1 MGILRLGT
9 FLRTKF
15 PELFRALSTADLR
28 GKKIAIDMNHMLY
41 QMFFRNG
48 TDEVRTLQDLERL
61 KTRLKSLDVTTW
73 YVFDGNTAGL
83 KQEAHKK
90 RRNVRDAAET
100 RLEVMKDEVSR
111 LIELGLRTSGGAAEM
126 GGSPSSPSP
135 FPSTP
140 QATSAMFPAV
150 AEAGAG
156 TGTTTGVGDADETG
170 TKTETKT
177 EAGPGDAAHVA
188 RDEPA
193 DPGLPP
199 PAPWLIS
206 VLHAQICKKEQQ
218 LRAPS
223 SRLFRDAKATL
234 GPWAV
239 VAKDDAERHVALMA
253 AKAEVDFAVS
263 ADYDTLVFGS
273 PNLVL
278 NFLDGGGRASGD
290 GSMTILYLEHIK
302 NVLGFTTTE
311 QFVDFCILCGCDMC
325 EKPRNIGPAKAMA
338 LVLKYGSIEA
348 MYDKELKSRLDN
360 PDGFRFEFARQRF
373 LDTTMAAHEPESS

>member
-1 MGILRLGT
+1 
-9 FLRTKF
+9 
-15 PELFRALSTADLR
+15 
-28 GKKIAIDMNHMLY
+28 
-41 QMFFRNG
+41 
-48 TDEVRTLQDLERL
+48 
-61 KTRLKSLDVTTW
+61 
-73 YVFDGNTAGL
+73 
-83 KQEAHKK
+83 
-90 RRNVRDAAET
+90 
-100 RLEVMKDEVSR
+100 
-111 LIELGLRTSGGAAEM
+111 
-126 GGSPSSPSP
+126 
-135 FPSTP
+135 
-140 QATSAMFPAV
+140 
-150 AEAGAG
+150 
-156 TGTTTGVGDADETG
+156 
-170 TKTETKT
+170 
-177 EAGPGDAAHVA
+177 
-188 RDEPA
+188 
-193 DPGLPP
+193 
-199 PAPWLIS
+199 
-206 VLHAQICKKEQQ
+206 LHAQICKKEQQ